1 MNPIPPRTPSKAGT
15 PASAPAAT
23 EQRRASVWAEVG
35 VLTLLWVTIALVF
48 WLQNA
53 LIDGWPWPIALR
65 LAVFDWGPWIVL
77 SPFVLWLG
85 RIAHIDQRTWRWAVP
100 LHFGAC
106 LATVVLFEV
115 IFSYGAERR
124 AFAHFGQIHRMPP
137 YGQGVDDTG
146 FGVPPAPLQP
156 PPRMW
161 ATFRRPAAHRFSHA
175 RFTFP
180 VYCVLLAA
188 AHAMAFHR
196 RSLERERQAMRAE
209 ASLAEARLAMLQ
221 AKLNPHFLFNT
232 LNSITHF
239 VRESPQQ
246 AEDMIAALS
255 ELLRSVLANAEQRE
269 VSFATEMGFI
279 ESYLA
284 IQQIRFGERL
294 QVTREIDPGALSA
307 AVPTLLL
314 QPLVENAVI
323 HGIAPQRAGGK
334 LTIKAARQDDRL
346 RIEIADTG
354 VGLDAPR
361 SSRRPSSGLGLG
373 ITRERLS
380 SLYDG
385 GHRFELGANP
395 GGGALAVIDIPF
407 KEYNT

>member
-1 MNPIPPRTPSKAGT
+1 MKSASPQ
-15 PASAPAAT
+15 PASKIDT
-23 EQRRASVWAEVG
+23 VSVSSAFSEPRKYSIWAEIG
-35 VLTLLWVTIALVF
+35 VLTLLWITIALVF

-53 LIDGWPWPIALR
+53 LIDGWPWTIALR

-85 RIAHIDQRTWRWAVP
+85 RAAHIDQKTWKWAVP
-100 LHFGAC
+100 LHFAAC

-124 AFAHFGQIHRMPP
+124 ALAHFNQMHRMPP
-137 YGQGVDDTG
+137 PHGEVGEEVG
-146 FGVPPAPLQP
+146 FGGP
-156 PPRMW
+156 PPPPPHMW
-161 ATFRRPAAHRFSHA
+161 ASFQRPAGRRFSHA

-196 RSLERERQAMRAE
+196 RSLERERQALRAE
-209 ASLAEARLAMLQ
+209 ASLAEARLAVLQ

-246 AEDMIAALS
+246 AEDMITSLS
-255 ELLRSVLANAEQRE
+255 ELLRAVLANADQRE
-269 VSFATEMGFI
+269 VSLATEMNFI

-294 QVTREIDPGALSA
+294 QVVREIEPAALVA

-334 LTIKAARQDDRL
+334 LMIKAVRQGDRL

-361 SSRRPSSGLGLG
+361 SARQPSSGLGLS
-373 ITRERLS
+373 ITRERLA
-380 SLYDG
+380 SLYDTR
-385 GHRFELGANP
+385 HTFALGANP
-395 GGGALAVIDIPF
+395 GGGAAAVIDLPF
-407 KEYNT
+407 HEFVA

>member
-1 MNPIPPRTPSKAGT
+1 MKSAF
-15 PASAPAAT
+15 PATASNEAAAPVAS
-23 EQRRASVWAEVG
+23 EQRKYPIWAEIG
-35 VLTLLWVTIALVF
+35 VLTLLWITIALVF

-53 LIDGWPWPIALR
+53 LIDGWPWTIALR
-65 LAVFDWGPWIVL
+65 LAVIDWGPWIVF

-85 RIAHIDQRTWRWAVP
+85 RAAHIDQKTWKWAVP
-100 LHFGAC
+100 LHFAAC
-106 LATVVLFEV
+106 LATVVLFET

-124 AFAHFGQIHRMPP
+124 TLAHFNQRHRLPTAR
-137 YGQGVDDTG
+137 GEGLDDTG
-146 FGVPPAPLQP
+146 FGAPPGP
-156 PPRMW
+156 PPRVW
-161 ATFRRPAAHRFSHA
+161 PSFQHPGARRFSHA

-246 AEDMIAALS
+246 AEDMIASLS
-255 ELLRSVLANAEQRE
+255 ELLRSVLANADQRE
-269 VSFATEMGFI
+269 VSLATEMSFI
-279 ESYLA
+279 DSYLA

-294 QVTREIDPGALSA
+294 QVTREVDPNALVA

-334 LTIKAARQDDRL
+334 LAIKVMRREERL

-354 VGLDAPR
+354 VGLEAPR
-361 SSRRPSSGLGLG
+361 SVRHSSSGLGLG
-373 ITRERLS
+373 VTRERLR
-380 SLYDG
+380 SLYQTR
-385 GHRFELGANP
+385 HTFTLGPNA
-395 GGGALAVIDIPF
+395 GGGALAVIDIPYHEF
-407 KEYNT
+407 EEKA

>member
-1 MNPIPPRTPSKAGT
+1 MKPIAPPTASKRATLSSALAGADQRK
-15 PASAPAAT
+15 ASA
-23 EQRRASVWAEVG
+23 WAEIG
-35 VLTLLWVTIALVF
+35 VLTLLWITVALVF

-85 RIAHIDQRTWRWAVP
+85 RVAHIDQRTWRWAVP
-100 LHFGAC
+100 LHFAAC

-124 AFAHFGQIHRMPP
+124 VFAHFGPIHRMSP
-137 YGQGVDDTG
+137 YGEGMDDTG
-146 FGVPPAPLQP
+146 FGVPPGP
-156 PPRMW
+156 PPPHMW
-161 ATFRRPAAHRFSHA
+161 ATFRRPGAHRFSHA

-269 VSFATEMGFI
+269 VSLATEMGFI
-279 ESYLA
+279 DSYLA

-294 QVTREIDPGALSA
+294 QVAREIDAEALIA

-323 HGIAPQRAGGK
+323 HGIAPQRGGGK
-334 LTIKAARQDDRL
+334 LTIKAACDGGRL

-361 SSRRPSSGLGLG
+361 SSRHPSSGLGLG

-380 SLYDG
+380 SLYDAQ
-385 GHRFELGANP
+385 HTFALAANP
-395 GGGALAVIDIPF
+395 GGGARAVIDIPF
-407 KEYNT
+407 KEFGA